1 MLAIERANVLE
12 KKRIEIDNALA
23 QLPGPESYA

>member
-12 KKRIEIDNALA
+12 KKRIEINNVLA